1 MERQVRISILWLVLM
16 AGGLVHPVVEVM
28 PLFWGESIAAMPQN
42 EAQMHG
48 MMAFSACFFFVLP
61 GLGQL
66 CTLYACKRWCAVL
79 NAVLAGVMLLLN
91 TSHPIM
97 DLPGAPLAQWFILPL
112 VFLFNVI
119 LMVEVVKAC
128 RRKETHSCCAA

>member
-16 AGGLVHPVVEVM
+16 VGGLVHTVVEVM
-28 PLFWGESIAAMPQN
+28 PLFWGE
-42 EAQMHG
+42 
-48 MMAFSACFFFVLP
+48 SACFFFVLP